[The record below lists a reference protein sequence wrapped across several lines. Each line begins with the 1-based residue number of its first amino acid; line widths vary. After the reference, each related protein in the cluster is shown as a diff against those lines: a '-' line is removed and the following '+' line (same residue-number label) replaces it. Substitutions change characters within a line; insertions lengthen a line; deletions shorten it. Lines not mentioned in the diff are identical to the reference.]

1 MQRIFKPGGP
11 QLRRRMSTSR
21 LQGRSEVERRRRR
34 VVPGVAV
41 LLAGVGLAGM
51 PSASAQVAPP
61 EGFDQ
66 SAPVGLT
73 LEADRQTISSALRVD
88 LTFEYATLPLH
99 KGTADGETVW
109 FVVTDV
115 SDAEVAREMGVNHAP
130 KLANVPTMCPA
141 CSQEVTTSDPMLGG
155 AAVEFEGAPDFSLT
169 RTLVRGPAD
178 APFPA
183 QSSTPG
189 AMGRADYSPYVT
201 VGDSPIV
208 FNAPI
213 VATGDGPFDVTTH
226 TDTHDRTLG
235 IDTIGMTTDQL
246 FVRGFANGKPIL
258 YLSFDVSEAFS
269 AMIER
274 STFVPALADLG
285 FPNGGGRSDSARA
298 SIFTFVNAMVG
309 LEAPSPRGASD
320 GPGRSQGLTHALSFP
335 IAEQDAAI
343 ANPDVIEGLRNG
355 GDVSNIFDA
364 FPTLPSERS
373 RAEYSPAWDL
383 QVGVYSDAAVAAGL
397 NGLQTDANE
406 IRRLARRGVVTALGG
421 RPHTARGGDP
431 SAAANVVVN
440 CPALAF
446 LDEQPVTPRIPLPG
460 RAPTVLRPTTFT
472 DVPGGHAHV
481 ESIAAVD
488 RAGVSTGYADHT
500 FRPDQQVTRG
510 QMASFLVRALDLPP
524 GSATFNDVSSTHTH
538 GAAIA
543 ALATAGITTGF
554 TDGTFRPDEPVARG
568 QMASFVVAAIDL
580 DAPAPAQA
588 PFRDVAADHSHAGGI
603 AAIREAGIASGFE
616 DGTFRPGQGVTRAQM
631 ATFLTRALLL

>member
-1 MQRIFKPGGP
+1 MEQILEAARSSLHRRAIAKRR
-11 QLRRRMSTSR
+11 LRRAAGSVAAFAT
-21 LQGRSEVERRRRR
+21 LGVIGAPA
-34 VVPGVAV
+34 VP
-41 LLAGVGLAGM
+41 
-51 PSASAQVAPP
+51 AQVTAPA
-61 EGFDQ
+61 GFDQ

-73 LEADRQTISSALRVD
+73 LETERQTITSVERVD

-99 KGTADGETVW
+99 KGSVGGETVW

-115 SDAEVAREMGVNHAP
+115 SDAEVARALGVNHAP

-141 CSQEVTTSDPMLGG
+141 CSQEVATSDPLLGR
-155 AAVEFEGAPDFSLT
+155 APVEFQGAPDFSPT
-169 RTLVRGPAD
+169 RTLVRGPAE

-189 AMGRADYSPYVT
+189 AMGGADYSPYVT
-201 VGDSPIV
+201 IGDSPVV

-258 YLSFDVSEAFS
+258 YLSFDVSDAFS

-320 GPGRSQGLTHALSFP
+320 GPGRNQGLTHALSFP
-335 IAEQDAAI
+335 IAERDAAI
-343 ANPDVIEGLRNG
+343 ANPEVIEGLRNG

-364 FPTLPSERS
+364 FPTLPSARS

-397 NGLQTDANE
+397 NGLKQDANDV
-406 IRRLARRGVVTALGG
+406 RRLARRGLVTAPGG
-421 RPHTARGGDP
+421 RPHTAQGGDP
-431 SAAANVVVN
+431 SASANVVIN

-446 LDEQPVTPRIPLPG
+446 LDEQPVSPRIPLPG
-460 RAPTVLRPTTFT
+460 RPPAMLRGT
-472 DVPGGHAHV
+472 DFSDVGNDNTHA
-481 ESIAAVD
+481 ESIAATE
-488 RAGVSTGYADHT
+488 RAGVTTGFPDGT
-500 FRPDQQVTRG
+500 FRPDREISRGQMASFLARALDLPSGTVTHRDVSGSHTHAAAISSLATAGITKGFPDGTFRPEQPVTRGQMASFMAAAMGLEDPAPSSPPFGDVGLDHPHARGVAAISKAGIGTGYPDGTYRPDQGVTRG
-510 QMASFLVRALDLPP
+510 QMASFL
-524 GSATFNDVSSTHTH
+524 
-538 GAAIA
+538 
-543 ALATAGITTGF
+543 
-554 TDGTFRPDEPVARG
+554 ARG
-568 QMASFVVAAIDL
+568 LIL
-580 DAPAPAQA
+580 
-588 PFRDVAADHSHAGGI
+588 
-603 AAIREAGIASGFE
+603 
-616 DGTFRPGQGVTRAQM
+616 
-631 ATFLTRALLL
+631 